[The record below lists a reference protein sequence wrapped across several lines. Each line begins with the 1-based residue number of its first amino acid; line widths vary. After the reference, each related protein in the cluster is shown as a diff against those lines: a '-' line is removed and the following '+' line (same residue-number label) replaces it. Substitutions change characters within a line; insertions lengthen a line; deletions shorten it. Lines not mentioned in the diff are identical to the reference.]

1 MKAVAVAALGFLA
14 LAAGCAQP
22 AARIDD
28 PGLDRMFEDLRA
40 AHGFS
45 GAAVIERDGA
55 VAYARAIGLADPFG
69 GRPFLADTRNDGASL
84 AKPFTA
90 TLVLMLASEGR
101 LDLDAPV
108 RRLVPEFPDDRT
120 TLRALL
126 AHEAPLPDYG
136 NDEFKAL
143 FSKGEPVTT
152 AAMLTAVRDGTVP
165 PRPPAPGRFVY
176 CNLCLDA
183 AALVV
188 ERALGQPFEQ
198 VLRARILDPVG
209 MERAFIRPARLAD
222 MPPDR
227 AIGYRMREGRPERF
241 DAEDLEAF
249 HGGSNLYASA
259 GEFARFGRA
268 YAVGAIV
275 PGADVMRIALEPGRP
290 ADPTGITL
298 GGWYCAPDRQRC
310 YYTGHHQGFFNV
322 LYWDRSR
329 RVSIA
334 YVSNSTI
341 APWLQ
346 PRIAH
351 ALIDAAEG
359 RTVRAPVEPVLATL
373 DAATIS
379 GAAGRYDVG
388 GVGIVT
394 LDPRAGRRSIRIDWG
409 IEYPLYRVSPTQWY
423 APGVDALVGLT
434 ASGALAWTDVFVDT
448 TGARLPP

>member
-1 MKAVAVAALGFLA
+1 MKASAFAALGFLA

-22 AARIDD
+22 APRLDAVE
-28 PGLDRMFEDLRA
+28 LDRYFDQLHA
-40 AHGFS
+40 THGFS
-45 GAAVIERDGA
+45 GAAVIERQGA
-55 VAYARAIGLADPFG
+55 VAYSRAVGLADPFD
-69 GRPFLADTRNDGASL
+69 GRPFFPDTRNDGASL

-90 TLVLMLASEGR
+90 TLALMLASEGR
-101 LDLDAPV
+101 LDLDVPV
-108 RRLVPEFPDDRT
+108 RRWVAEFPDDRT

-126 AHEAPLPDYG
+126 AHEPALPDYG

-152 AAMLTAVRDGTVP
+152 AAMLAAVRDGAVP
-165 PRPPAPGRFVY
+165 ARPPAPGRFVY
-176 CNLCLDA
+176 CNLCLDSV
-183 AALVV
+183 ALVI
-188 ERALGQPFEQ
+188 ERAIGQPFEQ

-209 MERAFIRPARLAD
+209 MNRAFIRPARLAD

-227 AIGYRMREGRPERF
+227 AIGYRTRDGRPERF

-259 GEFARFGRA
+259 GEFARFGLA
-268 YAVGAIV
+268 YARGAAV

-329 RVSIA
+329 RLGVA

-346 PRIAH
+346 PRIARS
-351 ALIDAAEG
+351 LIDAAEG
-359 RTVRAPVEPVLATL
+359 RTIHAPVEPVLVRL
-373 DAATIS
+373 EAATTAD
-379 GAAGRYDVG
+379 AAGRYDVVG
-388 GVGIVT
+388 IGIVT
-394 LDPRAGRRSIRIDWG
+394 LDPRAGRRSIRVGTG
-409 IEYPLYRVSPTQWY
+409 IEYPLFRVSPTQWY

-434 ASGALAWTDVFVDT
+434 PSGALAWTDVFVDT